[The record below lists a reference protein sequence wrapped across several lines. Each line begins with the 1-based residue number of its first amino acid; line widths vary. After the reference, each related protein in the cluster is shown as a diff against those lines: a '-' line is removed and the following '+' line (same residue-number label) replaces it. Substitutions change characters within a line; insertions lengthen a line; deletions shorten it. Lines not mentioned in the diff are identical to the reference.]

1 MSAVLDRPT
10 VRTPERPRPLPL
22 PNRRHA
28 RAVSPIRERVVVGLG
43 LLVVG
48 VVHSLNLAG
57 WPRYWDDEGTYYSQ
71 TWSVQ
76 HLGSLSPYTYWYD
89 HPPVGWLQMALF
101 TWVPDLVAGDANS
114 SVFSGRVVMVA
125 YTLVT
130 ALLVYLLA
138 KRLGMPMGWALLATG
153 FWAFDPLVLFMGRQV
168 FLDNVALPWLVGA
181 FVLVL
186 GTKKHLG
193 AHMAAGLCFGI
204 AVLSKET
211 TLMFAPALLVALWQS
226 AYRPTRAFAMMGF
239 STIVAAAGS
248 MYLLFAAIR
257 SELFPGPDHV
267 SLWDAVAFQ
276 FMNRTSSGSILDP
289 NGPEGGAYTTFH
301 SWLSHDG
308 GVLLLGGVAAAVLAL
323 AVRRLRAVAIAVLIA
338 ALVALRPEGYLPQM
352 YVVAMLPFCA
362 LAVVGVLHVA
372 WARLRRLGN
381 RPLRLIAGAA
391 MVAGLVA
398 AVLPLADWR
407 HNYET
412 AFTEDSNDVHA
423 AAVEY
428 VAREIPRD
436 ATVVSDNSYWNDL
449 VDVGWDPAEAV
460 WFYKADSD
468 DAITDKLG
476 GNYEGIDY
484 LVWSIDISENR
495 LPIVSSAYEHS
506 ELLWAEGEGRERVE
520 IRRVLTRAEEARIQA
535 AEDAAV
541 AAELEAETRAL
552 DALMAEPSAQ
562 FPELTNGQ
570 IAGIVGE
577 RGELTVTELADRYG
591 ITEATVAAVLEAA
604 DRRARGPMTTEIE

>member
-1 MSAVLDRPT
+1 MSTVL
-10 VRTPERPRPLPL
+10 ERPVVRAPQ
-22 PNRRHA
+22 RHA
-28 RAVSPIRERVVVGLG
+28 PLAHRAPRTSLRERIVVGVS

-48 VVHSLNLAG
+48 VAHSLNLAG

-71 TWSVQ
+71 AWSVQ

-101 TWVPDLVAGDANS
+101 TWIPDLFGGSANS
-114 SVFSGRVVMVA
+114 SVLSGRIVMVA
-125 YTLVT
+125 YTVVT

-138 KRLGMPMGWALLATG
+138 RRLGMPLGWAVLAML
-153 FWAFDPLVLFMGRQV
+153 FWALNPLVLFMGRQV

-186 GTKKHLG
+186 GRRKHLG
-193 AHMAAGLCFGI
+193 AHMAAGLCFGV

-239 STIVAAAGS
+239 STIVAAAGTL
-248 MYLLFAAIR
+248 YLLFAAIR

-276 FMNRTSSGSILDP
+276 FMNRASSGSILDP
-289 NGPEGGAYTTFH
+289 SGPEGGAYTTFQ

-362 LAVVGVLHVA
+362 LAVIGLLHTGWA
-372 WARLRRLGN
+372 WLRRLGN
-381 RPLRLIAGAA
+381 RPVRLVASGV
-391 MVAGLVA
+391 MLAGLVA
-398 AVLPLADWR
+398 AALPFAEWR
-407 HNYET
+407 YNYE
-412 AFTEDSNDVHA
+412 AAWTEDTNDVHA
-423 AAVEY
+423 QALAY

-436 ATVVSDNSYWNDL
+436 ATVVADNSYWNDL
-449 VDVGWDPAEAV
+449 VDVGWDRDEAV

-468 DAITDKLG
+468 DAITEELG
-476 GNYEGIDY
+476 GDYEGIDY
-484 LVWSIDISENR
+484 VVWSIDIAENR
-495 LPIVSSAYEHS
+495 LPIVSAAYDHS
-506 ELLWAEGEGRERVE
+506 ELLWAQGEGRERVE
-520 IRRVLTRAEEARIQA
+520 VRRVLSRAEEAQIQR
-535 AEDAAV
+535 AEDARV
-541 AAELEAETRAL
+541 AAALEVELAEL
-552 DALMAEPSAQ
+552 DVFMAQPSVQ
-562 FPELTNGQ
+562 FDGLTNGQ
-570 IAGIVGE
+570 VAGIRAE
-577 RGELTVTELADRYG
+577 RDSLTVSDLADKYDV
-591 ITEATVAAVLEAA
+591 TVATIAAVLAGGN
-604 DRRARGPMTTEIE
+604 R

>member
-1 MSAVLDRPT
+1 MTAVLDRPA
-10 VRTPERPRPLPL
+10 VRAPEQPSPPDRRPPRTS
-22 PNRRHA
+22 
-28 RAVSPIRERVVVGLG
+28 VRERVVVGVA

-48 VVHSLNLAG
+48 VAHSLNLAG

-71 TWSVQ
+71 SWAVQ

-101 TWVPDLVAGDANS
+101 TWIPDLFGGSANS
-114 SVFSGRVVMVA
+114 SVLSGRVVMVA
-125 YTLVT
+125 YTVVT

-138 KRLGMPMGWALLATG
+138 RRLGMPLAWAVLAMLFWALN
-153 FWAFDPLVLFMGRQV
+153 PLVLFMGRQV

-186 GTKKHLG
+186 GRRKHLG
-193 AHMAAGLCFGI
+193 AHMAAGLCFGV

-226 AYRPTRAFAMMGF
+226 AYRPTRAFAIMGF

-248 MYLLFAAIR
+248 LYLLFAAIR

-276 FMNRTSSGSILDP
+276 FMNRASSGSILDP
-289 NGPEGGAYTTFH
+289 DGPEGGAYTTFQ

-323 AVRRLRAVAIAVLIA
+323 AVRRLRAVAVAVLIA

-362 LAVVGVLHVA
+362 LAVIGLLHTG
-372 WARLRRLGN
+372 WARVRRLGN
-381 RPLRLIAGAA
+381 RPLRLVAS
-391 MVAGLVA
+391 VVVLAGLVA
-398 AVLPLADWR
+398 AALPFAEWR
-407 HNYET
+407 YNYE
-412 AFTEDSNDVHA
+412 AAWTEDTNDVHA
-423 AAVEY
+423 AALDY

-449 VDVGWDPAEAV
+449 VDVGWDPDEAV

-468 DAITDKLG
+468 DAITERIG
-476 GNYEGIDY
+476 GDYEGIDY

-495 LPIVSSAYEHS
+495 LPIVSDAYEHS
-506 ELLWAEGEGRERVE
+506 ELLWAQGEGRERVE
-520 IRRVLTRAEEARIQA
+520 VRRVLSPAEEARIQA
-535 AEDAAV
+535 AEDARA
-541 AAELEAETRAL
+541 AAELEAELREL
-552 DALMAEPSAQ
+552 DVFMAQPSVQ
-562 FPELTNGQ
+562 FPGLTNGQ
-570 IAGIVGE
+570 IAGIRAE
-577 RGELTVTELADRYG
+577 RDSLAVPALADKYDA
-591 ITEATVAAVLEAA
+591 TEATIAAVLAGG
-604 DRRARGPMTTEIE
+604 DR

>member
-1 MSAVLDRPT
+1 MTAVLDRPS
-10 VRTPERPRPLPL
+10 VRVPERRPLPD
-22 PNRRHA
+22 RRPS
-28 RAVSPIRERVVVGLG
+28 RVPVRERVVVGLA
-43 LLVVG
+43 LLTVG
-48 VVHSLNLAG
+48 VAHSLNLAG

-71 TWSVQ
+71 AWSVQ

-101 TWVPDLVAGDANS
+101 TWIPDLLGGGANS
-114 SVFSGRVVMVA
+114 SVLSGRILMVA
-125 YTLVT
+125 YTVVT
-130 ALLVYLLA
+130 ALLVHLLA
-138 KRLGMPMGWALLATG
+138 RRLGMSLGWAVVAML
-153 FWAFDPLVLFMGRQV
+153 FWALNPLVLFMGRQV
-168 FLDNVALPWLVGA
+168 FLDNVAQPWLVGA

-186 GTKKHLG
+186 SRRKHLG

-248 MYLLFAAIR
+248 LYVLFAAIR
-257 SELFPGPDHV
+257 SELFPGPGHV

-276 FMNRTSSGSILDP
+276 FMDRASSGSILDP
-289 NGPEGGAYTTFH
+289 NGPAGGAYTIFQ

-323 AVRRLRAVAIAVLIA
+323 AVRGLRAVGIAVLIA

-362 LAVVGVLHVA
+362 LAVIGVLHTV

-381 RPLRLIAGAA
+381 RPLRLVASAA
-391 MVAGLVA
+391 VLTGLVA
-398 AVLPLADWR
+398 AAAPFAEWR
-407 HNYET
+407 FNYE
-412 AFTEDSNDVHA
+412 AAWTEDANDVHA
-423 AAVEY
+423 AALDY

-449 VDVGWDPAEAV
+449 VDAGWDPDEAV

-468 DAITDKLG
+468 DAITERIG
-476 GNYEGIDY
+476 GTYEGIDY
-484 LVWSIDISENR
+484 LVWSIDIAENR
-495 LPIVSSAYEHS
+495 LPIVSGAYEHS

-520 IRRVLTRAEEARIQA
+520 VRRVLTQAEEARIQA
-535 AEDAAV
+535 AEDARA
-541 AAELEAETRAL
+541 AAELEAELREL
-552 DALMAEPSAQ
+552 DVFMAQPSVQ
-562 FPELTNGQ
+562 FPGLTNGQ
-570 IAGIVGE
+570 VAGIRAE
-577 RGELTVTELADRYG
+577 RDSLTVTALADKYDA
-591 ITEATVAAVLEAA
+591 TEATIAAVLVGGN
-604 DRRARGPMTTEIE
+604 R